1 MDEIMKT
8 HFDHDS
14 PIPNGFFALRPDEW
28 YCLVFFLIIS
38 HGKQLVKKALQKL
51 TLFLMM
57 YCIGH
62 REYISYL
69 YYPQIQMSTNVHTIC
84 EGKWPKDI
92 IGAVH
97 HSVYWTFYKKARL
110 LKPNWWSFAR
120 LLKVVRIIALN
131 ISCFVGQKHTCED
144 ISRCGWGHG
153 RTIATRTPWLS
164 YVQPQCL
171 QHFPSL
177 RHLPVLY
184 IEGFPE
190 LKCPFICSI

>member
-1 MDEIMKT
+1 MDEIMET

-14 PIPNGFFALRPDEW
+14 PIPNGFFALKLDEW
-28 YCLVFFLIIS
+28 SFPIVFIA
-38 HGKQLVKKALQKL
+38 HGEQLVKKALQKL

-97 HSVYWTFYKKARL
+97 YSVYWTFYKKARL
-110 LKPNWWSFAR
+110 LKSNWWSFAR

-131 ISCFVGQKHTCED
+131 ISCVVGKKLT
-144 ISRCGWGHG
+144 SRCGWGHG
-153 RTIATRTPWLS
+153 RTTATRTAMTFLCTTTVS
-164 YVQPQCL
+164 SA
-171 QHFPSL
+171 FP
-177 RHLPVLY
+177 LPAPFTRSVYWRFSWTKVPLY
-184 IEGFPE
+184 M
-190 LKCPFICSI
+190 